1 MLFNSLDGVRVALEF
16 KLLHKITFRVRIMD
30 KLYGYEIIEERLNKF
45 YDHPGHIFLTGQQGS
60 GKTSIINNFL
70 RGYFTHHY
78 GSVADN
84 LSNESDIF
92 FMNSH
97 QDRGIHTVRN
107 VLLDYVR
114 QPARKSKCV
123 RWVVIDHLESFP
135 ELSQQALR
143 RPMELYSHVACFI
156 FIGENK
162 NQLIPPLLSRC
173 HCISLPDLSI
183 TNISD
188 QLLNKYGMSRNS
200 FSDETNLWLITHSN
214 NTIREYCQYL
224 KLLVNFFNETHN
236 TPLESMGK
244 KKSHELV
251 LELCSIPSFEIY
263 YPLIASILQNNY
275 SEILKNLTRLWIVG
289 ESFEDIFDAVKK
301 TVYMFG
307 YANLKEGQSIY
318 EFLMKGWVQYSQGY
332 TSYRSLLI
340 AALQE

>member
-1 MLFNSLDGVRVALEF
+1 
-16 KLLHKITFRVRIMD
+16 LHKLTFRVINIMD
-30 KLYGYEIIEERLNKF
+30 KLYGYEVIEERLNKF

-70 RGYFTHHY
+70 RNYFIHHY

-156 FIGENK
+156 FIGNNK
-162 NQLIPPLLSRC
+162 SNLIPPLLSRC
-173 HCISLPDLSI
+173 HCISLPDLNLSMI
-183 TNISD
+183 AK
-188 QLLNKYGMSRNS
+188 QLQIKYNLPENAIGE
-200 FSDETNLWLITHSN
+200 ETTMWLITHSN
-214 NTIREYCQYL
+214 NIIREYCQYI
-224 KLLVNFFNETHN
+224 KLLVNFFNKTSQ
-236 TPLESMGK
+236 PLSK
-244 KKSHELV
+244 IQAHDLV
-251 LELCSIPSFEIY
+251 LELCSIPSFDIY
-263 YPLIASILQNNY
+263 YPLIASLLQKNTC
-275 SEILKNLTRLWIVG
+275 EIFKNLTRLWIAG
-289 ESFEDIFDAVKK
+289 ESFEDVFDSVKK

-307 YANLKEGQSIY
+307 YGSLHEGESIY
-318 EFLMKGWVQYSQGY
+318 AFLMRGWIQYSQGY
-332 TSYRSLLI
+332 TSYRSLL
-340 AALQE
+340 LTSFPSH

>member
-1 MLFNSLDGVRVALEF
+1 
-16 KLLHKITFRVRIMD
+16 MD
-30 KLYGYEIIEERLNKF
+30 KLFGYEEIENKLQKF
-45 YDHPGHIFLTGQQGS
+45 FDHPGHIFLSGQQGS

-70 RGYFTHHY
+70 RSYFTHHY
-78 GSVADN
+78 GSVPDN
-84 LSNESDIF
+84 LANESDIF

-107 VLLDYVR
+107 ILLDYVR

-123 RWVVIDHLESFP
+123 RWIIIDHLESFP

-156 FIGENK
+156 FIGSNK

-173 HCISLPDLSI
+173 HCITLPDLNLS
-183 TNISD
+183 TISNS
-188 QLLNKYGMSRNS
+188 LLEKYGMSPNC
-200 FSDETNLWLITHSN
+200 FSEDTHLWLITHSN
-214 NTIREYCQYL
+214 NIIREYCQYI
-224 KLLVNFFNETHN
+224 KLLTNFFKSNN
-236 TPLESMGK
+236 TITMKEAHS
-244 KKSHELV
+244 LV

-263 YPLIASILQNNY
+263 YPLISSILQKKY
-275 SEILKNLTRLWIVG
+275 PDILRNLTKLWIVG

-307 YANLKEGQSIY
+307 YANLTEGENIY

-332 TSYRSLLI
+332 TSYRSLLMTG
-340 AALQE
+340 LQE